1 MRLLDFIGLAV
12 FFYIFIFGF
21 WDKGLAFWKAVICEK
36 GKHSELRRPSPLL
49 ALFPSWPRRCSALW
63 WSECSDRVQDSGVSR
78 RRGCAD
84 FTNSS
89 AFFRFFLL
97 VIVGSLVSIASFLPM
112 SLLYTGAAPVAK
124 FLFIAGRTDTPLTG
138 IPVIS
143 RRAGKRKSILR
154 SFRTHKDHAPF
165 FYIIDPSKKRFNIN
179 NQKIQRN
186 T

>member
-1 MRLLDFIGLAV
+1 MEGGNLREGEALVVA
-12 FFYIFIFGF
+12 
-21 WDKGLAFWKAVICEK
+21 KAV
-36 GKHSELRRPSPLL
+36 SPSRALPLL
-49 ALFPSWPRRCSALW
+49 ATLLFC
-63 WSECSDRVQDSGVSR
+63 VVVGVNVLTGCR
-78 RRGCAD
+78 IRGCRGGEAVPISQIVLPFSD
-84 FTNSS
+84 L
-89 AFFRFFLL
+89 FLL

-112 SLLYTGAAPVAK
+112 SLLYTGAAPVTK

-154 SFRTHKDHAPF
+154 SFCTHKDHAPF
-165 FYIIDPSKKRFNIN
+165 FYIIDLSKKRFNTN

>member
-1 MRLLDFIGLAV
+1 MPISQIVLPF
-12 FFYIFIFGF
+12 
-21 WDKGLAFWKAVICEK
+21 
-36 GKHSELRRPSPLL
+36 
-49 ALFPSWPRRCSALW
+49 
-63 WSECSDRVQDSGVSR
+63 SDL
-78 RRGCAD
+78 
-84 FTNSS
+84 
-89 AFFRFFLL
+89 FLL

-112 SLLYTGAAPVAK
+112 SLLYTGAAPVTK

>member
-1 MRLLDFIGLAV
+1 MPISQIVLPF
-12 FFYIFIFGF
+12 
-21 WDKGLAFWKAVICEK
+21 
-36 GKHSELRRPSPLL
+36 
-49 ALFPSWPRRCSALW
+49 
-63 WSECSDRVQDSGVSR
+63 SDL
-78 RRGCAD
+78 
-84 FTNSS
+84 
-89 AFFRFFLL
+89 FLL
-97 VIVGSLVSIASFLPM
+97 VIVGSLISIASFLPM
-112 SLLYTGAAPVAK
+112 SLLYTGAAPVTK

-165 FYIIDPSKKRFNIN
+165 FYIIDLSKKRFNTN

>member
-1 MRLLDFIGLAV
+1 MREGEALVVA
-12 FFYIFIFGF
+12 
-21 WDKGLAFWKAVICEK
+21 KAV
-36 GKHSELRRPSPLL
+36 SPSRALPLL
-49 ALFPSWPRRCSALW
+49 ATPLFC
-63 WSECSDRVQDSGVSR
+63 VFQ
-78 RRGCAD
+78 
-84 FTNSS
+84 T
-89 AFFRFFLL
+89 FFLL

-112 SLLYTGAAPVAK
+112 SLLYTGAAPVTK
-124 FLFIAGRTDTPLTG
+124 FLFIAGRTDTPFTG

>member
-1 MRLLDFIGLAV
+1 M
-12 FFYIFIFGF
+12 
-21 WDKGLAFWKAVICEK
+21 AFWKAVICEK
-36 GKHSELRRPSPLL
+36 GKHSELRRLPFSRSSPPGHAAVL
-49 ALFPSWPRRCSALW
+49 RCG
-63 WSECSDRVQDSGVSR
+63 GVNVLTGCR
-78 RRGCAD
+78 IRGCRGGEAVPISQIVLPFSD
-84 FTNSS
+84 L
-89 AFFRFFLL
+89 FLL

-112 SLLYTGAAPVAK
+112 SLLYTGAAPVTK
-124 FLFIAGRTDTPLTG
+124 FLFIAGRTDTPFTG

-165 FYIIDPSKKRFNIN
+165 FYIIDLSKKRFNTN